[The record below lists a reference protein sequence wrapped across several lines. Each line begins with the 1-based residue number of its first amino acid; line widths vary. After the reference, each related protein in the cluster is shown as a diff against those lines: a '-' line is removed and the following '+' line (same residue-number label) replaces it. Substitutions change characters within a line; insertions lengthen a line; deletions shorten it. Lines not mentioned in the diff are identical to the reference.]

1 MSLLQK
7 TILFPS
13 RQSARLLYIVS
24 RDRLSEILNAYAS
37 YLLFHKPL
45 TFNHHLRVGV
55 HLMQQKWMNT
65 RANIH
70 INIDREAAIP
80 RLTYLTARSKLPFNL
95 HFRILLHFK
104 KNRNLYMYTFLCSKF
119 QWRATDRWQVLSKVF
134 FILIACQNEP
144 QTRSMKY

>member
-104 KNRNLYMYTFLCSKF
+104 KIETYTCIHFSARNSNGE
-119 QWRATDRWQVLSKVF
+119 Q
-134 FILIACQNEP
+134 LIDGRCWAKCF
-144 QTRSMKY
+144 SF